1 MSRHISP
8 TRARAI
14 AYGWH
19 ASMGDPIYTFSS
31 SGIVRDHG
39 ALLASLRG
47 NLQWLNERNESKTRD
62 ARDLNALYRFA
73 RDCLAPQSDGS
84 MRAPWARGAA

>member
-1 MSRHISP
+1 MTRHISP
-8 TRARAI
+8 ERARAI
-14 AYGWH
+14 AYQWH
-19 ASMGDPIYTFSS
+19 ASMSDPIYAFSS
-31 SGIVRDHG
+31 SGIVCDHL

-73 RDCLAPQSDGS
+73 RDCLALQPDGS
-84 MRAPWARGAA
+84 MHAPWARGTA